1 MEYLLSR
8 EKFLFSLDPKQK
20 IQSPSRALKGP
31 AAPVSELAA
40 LYGITHRASPVLR
53 AYAEKLLGVDR
64 TLNLD
69 DVSPGDSWQNNLH
82 LHQATGE
89 KRYLGRA
96 RAGADRYLLTRIDEG
111 AKDFSDGAP
120 FFWTGFAPQ
129 WIDLLELFEATQDRR
144 YLDAVSVRVHR
155 SLGGRRQFG

>member
-1 MEYLLSR
+1 MSYQRLYYSREELARQAPARLSWPAVSIGFLCFFALVAPPGFITAINLYLL
-8 EKFLFSLDPKQK
+8 LLVGIVWAAGQ
-20 IQSPSRALKGP
+20 RAVERPL
-31 AAPVSELAA
+31 
-40 LYGITHRASPVLR
+40 VLVT
-53 AYAEKLLGVDR
+53 LPFGLMMVIGLVLG
-64 TLNLD
+64 
-69 DVSPGDSWQNNLH
+69 
-82 LHQATGE
+82 
-89 KRYLGRA
+89 
-96 RAGADRYLLTRIDEG
+96 AGADRYLLTRIDEG